1 MSIFIITIV
10 LISTFIHALWNFLI
24 KKSNHPYEYIQLL
37 AIFSGLIAVPFSIYF
52 IFVED
57 LTYTGILLSF
67 LSGFIHIFYFYFL
80 GKAYQTGQL
89 SYVYPISRGTS
100 VALVPIIGTLLL
112 NDQIGIYSIFGILI
126 VFFGIF
132 FLSINDL
139 LSINKKNIKN
149 VLIPLLIGATITIY
163 TIVDSIAVTL
173 INPIIM
179 FSISSFFGGLFSII
193 LFDRRI
199 NHFGIIIKK
208 NILFIL
214 IISSMSAIGY
224 PMILYAYKYSLVS
237 LVAPLREVS
246 TVYAAI
252 LGILFLNE
260 TYSKTKILGISL
272 IVIGAILIT

>member
-24 KKSNHPYEYIQLL
+24 KKSNYPYEYIQLL

-132 FLSINDL
+132 FLSVNDL
-139 LSINKKNIKN
+139 LAINKKNIKN
-149 VLIPLLIGATITIY
+149 VLIPLLIGITITIY

-179 FSISSFFGGLFSII
+179 FSISSFFGGIFSII

-199 NHFGIIIKK
+199 NHFGVIIKK

-214 IISSMSAIGY
+214 VISSMSAIGY

-252 LGILFLNE
+252 LGIFFLNE

>member
-52 IFVED
+52 ILVED
-57 LTYTGILLSF
+57 LTYTGIFLSF

>member
-24 KKSNHPYEYIQLL
+24 KKSNYPYEYIQLL